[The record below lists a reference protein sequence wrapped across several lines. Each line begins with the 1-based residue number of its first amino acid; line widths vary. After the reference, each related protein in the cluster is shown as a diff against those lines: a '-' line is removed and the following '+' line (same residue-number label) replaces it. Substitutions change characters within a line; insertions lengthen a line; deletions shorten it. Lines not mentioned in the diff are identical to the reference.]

1 MSSRRRRSP
10 ARLILRRREH
20 TRYPPW
26 VFGFHLSVDEVIAA
40 VRKISSTPSV
50 LEGEESL
57 DTQLL
62 QYNDVLYHVEMQVAV
77 QCDAFGWQWAT
88 IDAAPCYVDGKQ
100 RTVLSLLK
108 CTRPSKDFLPEDDKL
123 DVMKKIMAE
132 AGFTKEPA
140 WYRVAVQ

>member
-10 ARLILRRREH
+10 ARLILRRREQ

-26 VFGFHLSVDEVIAA
+26 AFGFHLSMDEIIAA
-40 VRKISSTPSV
+40 IPKLSSTPSV
-50 LEGEESL
+50 LEGEGHLHSL
-57 DTQLL
+57 FL
-62 QYNDVLYHVEMQVAV
+62 QYHDVFHHVEMQMAL
-77 QCDAFGWQWAT
+77 QSDAFGWKWAT
-88 IDAAPCYVDGKQ
+88 IDAEPCYVNGGQ
-100 RTVLSLLK
+100 RTVLSLFK

-140 WYRVAVQ
+140 WYRVAAQ